1 MLLRLHS
8 QCDTGMGGM
17 RYPDGGAL
25 LDQPLVLLD
34 AFDVISRAVAA
45 LKADAT

>member
-1 MLLRLHS
+1 MLLRLHR
-8 QCDTGMGGM
+8 QCDQGMSGM
-17 RYPDGGAL
+17 RFPDGGAA